1 MDQDV
6 LLILPHAVHI
16 QEHQMNVINSMDI
29 LDQQFK
35 VQDVGIQYLLQVHA
49 QKNNVVMQQE

>member
-6 LLILPHAVHI
+6 LLILPHVIYI
-16 QEHQMNVINSMDI
+16 QEPQINAINSMDI
-29 LDQQFK
+29 MDQQFK

-49 QKNNVVMQQE
+49 QKNYVVMQQE

>member
-1 MDQDV
+1 MDQDA
-6 LLILPHAVHI
+6 LLILPHAALT
-16 QEHQMNVINSMDI
+16 QEPQMNAINSMDI
-29 LDQQFK
+29 MDQQFK

>member
-6 LLILPHAVHI
+6 LLILPHATLT

-29 LDQQFK
+29 MDQQFK
-35 VQDVGIQYLLQVHA
+35 VQDVGILQLLQVHA